1 MLNKLK
7 TFFVDKKTQL
17 LVCPFITILFII
29 DIWTKRLAFSMVD
42 YMYNKTAGIHTY
54 LYVNDYF
61 NIVKV
66 INNGVS
72 FGMFRNLQQAQI
84 ILSFI
89 TFCIILFVIYLLFTT
104 KSKYKIFSYSL
115 IIAGG
120 FGNIYDRIF
129 YGGVFDFLDFHLGK
143 YHWPAF
149 NVADSLICIGVF
161 LLLFESIFC
170 RIKKN

>member
-7 TFFVDKKTQL
+7 TFFINKKIQL
-17 LVCPFITILFII
+17 LACPFIIILFVI

-42 YMYNKTAGIHTY
+42 YIYNKTAGIHTY

-89 TFCIILFVIYLLFTT
+89 TFCIILFVIYLLFAT
-104 KSKYKIFSYSL
+104 KSKYKIVSYSL

-149 NVADSLICIGVF
+149 NIADSLICIGVF
-161 LLLFESIFC
+161 LLLFEGLFYKN
-170 RIKKN
+170 KKN